1 VEKEG
6 RGMLTTLGIAKKL
19 REDHSLEI
27 EMLKE
32 RVTEL
37 QSQLSLSHNEQSRQ
51 VNMRKHVFNNLFT
64 YVHCLEYK

>member
-1 VEKEG
+1 MGREEEREEGEKEG
-6 RGMLTTLGIAKKL
+6 NTTAIQGIAKKL

-37 QSQLSLSHNEQSRQ
+37 QSQLSLSHSEQSR
-51 VNMRKHVFNNLFT
+51 
-64 YVHCLEYK
+64 